1 IQGRVGDLSRL
12 SFDGSIGTLGTED
25 SSELVIR
32 LQDLSLPTLAPYFGR
47 YLGYGVDGG
56 KLALNLDYKIA
67 GSRIDA
73 TNLVV
78 MDRLEL
84 GQTVPSDEAVNAPV
98 KLGLALLRD
107 SDGIIEIDLP
117 VSGDLNDPEFSVGR
131 VVMRAF
137 VNLLAKAAMSPFSM
151 LGSIA
156 DMAGLSGEELGQVS
170 FAPGAEALSGEQAGK
185 LDVLARAL
193 SERPELLLN
202 VR

>member
-1 IQGRVGDLSRL
+1 TRFGELNGSVTGLSNISPQQGRVAIQGRVGDLSRL

-32 LQDLSLPTLAPYFGR
+32 LQDLSLPTLSPYFGR

-98 KLGLALLRD
+98 KLGLA
-107 SDGIIEIDLP
+107 
-117 VSGDLNDPEFSVGR
+117 
-131 VVMRAF
+131 
-137 VNLLAKAAMSPFSM
+137 
-151 LGSIA
+151 
-156 DMAGLSGEELGQVS
+156 
-170 FAPGAEALSGEQAGK
+170 
-185 LDVLARAL
+185 
-193 SERPELLLN
+193 
-202 VR
+202 